1 MNYPVASACVA
12 ALLLMAGKVQ
22 AQDTQWISRG
32 ADSELGFSA
41 WYEGEELPGRFER
54 FEARLQLDDS
64 GTEPRSLTVGIEVG
78 SADMND
84 RQINEEL
91 GKTEWFDTA
100 AFPRAEFSSSDIR
113 RAGTGYL
120 AAGRL
125 RLKGID
131 KALEIPLEWRLDGD
145 SATLTGTAVL
155 MRRDWQVGAGE
166 WASDASLSDRVE
178 LRYRVTLTPER

>member
-1 MNYPVASACVA
+1 MTYPLASACVT
-12 ALLLMAGKVQ
+12 ALLLVAAEGQ
-22 AQDTQWISRG
+22 AQHTQWISRA

-64 GTEPRSLTVGIEVG
+64 GSEPSALIVEIDVG

-91 GKTEWFDTA
+91 GKPEWFDA
-100 AFPRAEFSSSDIR
+100 ASFPRAEFSSSEIR
-113 RAGTGYL
+113 RAGAGYL
-120 AAGRL
+120 ATGRL

-131 KALEIPLEWRLDGD
+131 KDLEIPLEWQHDGD
-145 SATLTGTAVL
+145 SATLFGTAVL
-155 MRRDWQVGAGE
+155 MRRDWQVGTGE
-166 WASDASLSDRVE
+166 WASDASLADRVE
-178 LRYRVTLTPER
+178 LHYRVTLTPAH

>member
-1 MNYPVASACVA
+1 VNCLLASVCVTA
-12 ALLLMAGKVQ
+12 ILLMAGEGY
-22 AQDTQWISRG
+22 AQDTQWISRA

-41 WYEGEELPGRFER
+41 WYDGEELPGRFER
-54 FEARLQLDDS
+54 FEAHLQLDDS
-64 GTEPRSLTVGIEVG
+64 GSEPRALTVEVDVG

-84 RQINEEL
+84 SQINQEL
-91 GKTEWFDTA
+91 GKPEWFDTA
-100 AFPRAEFSSSDIR
+100 AFPRAEFSSGEIR

-120 AAGRL
+120 ASGRL

-131 KALEIPLEWRLDGD
+131 KSLEIPLDWQRDGD
-145 SATLTGTAVL
+145 VATLSGTAVL

-178 LRYRVTLTPER
+178 LRYRVTLIPEH